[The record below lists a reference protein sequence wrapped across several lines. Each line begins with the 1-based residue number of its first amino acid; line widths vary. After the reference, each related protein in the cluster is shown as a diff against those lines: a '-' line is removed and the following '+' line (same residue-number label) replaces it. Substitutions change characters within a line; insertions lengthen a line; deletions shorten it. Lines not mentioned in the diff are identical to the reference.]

1 MTGSDASVRTSP
13 RLNPFAF
20 PSETTL
26 RFALLVILALCG
38 SSGQYGV
45 LWDMVHRQEERLA
58 DACVANASTTISQ
71 MRSARGEAQAL
82 ELAETAT
89 SVLLPRLSVCS
100 KILRPRVAWQITGVL
115 LTAGLTAGLYWLLP
129 VLIRRRRRLE
139 PVTAE
144 FPPGLQAEVQSLCTT
159 VGQPKLPRLMWSPLG
174 IGMPLVFGS
183 NNRHY
188 LAFSAEFVTRL
199 YYDAAAFR
207 TVVLHEL
214 AHIHLRDIGKTYLT
228 VATCC
233 AFLLATVLPVLSVF
247 PFVEP
252 RWSDVPDVLVYSV
265 LWSVTIVLVGTSVL
279 RAREYYADVQA
290 SVWDGATPAIDRM
303 LGALSEP
310 RSKGWR
316 RCVSFHPTPAERRKA
331 VTDPSRLFAFSP
343 WDAFAIGF
351 VASLVIKTLAG
362 MASGFLAGDVRTF
375 EFTFGFATLGIPAC
389 IMLFA
394 VGAVGTGVWR
404 GAFAAL
410 MRGDDPTRRAGLLG
424 LAMAAG
430 SAVWAVLSVLRLV
443 IVPTGESDI
452 PFWYSVQ
459 TFSLEIA
466 TDAIVAVGCFLV
478 FRWITDTASAWLEV
492 VLRSDSPWPVVLSS
506 ILAALLLV
514 VGTMGSAYYAVMFY
528 WIEGFRGTT
537 TPSMMFA
544 LLTGPPVILA
554 SVLVWAFPMAAG
566 FWRRRSAYTVG
577 PGWVLL
583 DRATIEHTPDEP
595 WRLSSALTAASI
607 IGLAFCIWLEA
618 TFFAAKG
625 YFPAWASSRLGA
637 IFSGLEA
644 GMEQI
649 LGQGNGPQVLPVA
662 AGLFQAAA
670 ALVAAALAPRFYAL
684 SGLFAASVA
693 GAIIVVFDLTFV
705 TDPNGPM
712 QPGMALAALALLGH
726 GAILALPISVCV
738 AWTKKRI
745 VGRRGSDRTGQARDG
760 SRRARP
766 RLTLLS
772 RGVVA
777 CLFITVATG
786 FVVKIRAD
794 VLAAQEFHALEAAAE
809 RGDGDAENRL
819 GIMYLFG
826 RLVPQDTA
834 KAVFWIGKAAAA
846 GHAEAENTLG
856 IMYLRGRGVS
866 QDSVVAAQWF
876 RRSAEQGSANG
887 ENDLGEMYFAGT
899 GVPRDDVSAV
909 EWFRKA
915 ADKGN
920 ANAQNSLGLAYHL
933 GRGTAPDDGTAIAWF
948 GKAAEQ
954 GHAAA
959 QNNLGMMYRLGLG
972 TPQDDGAALL
982 WLRKAADRGFAEAQ
996 FNLGQI
1002 YEQGG
1007 VVTRDEAQAVLLFR
1021 KAAAQGYAPAAQQ
1034 LQAACS
1040 RGVGPACG
1048 PS

>member
-1 MTGSDASVRTSP
+1 MTGFNSPGATRP

-45 LWDMVHRQEERLA
+45 LWDLVHRQEDRLA
-58 DACVANASTTISQ
+58 DACVSIATTTISQ
-71 MRSARGEAQAL
+71 MRSARGEAEEL
-82 ELAETAT
+82 ELARTAT

-100 KILRPRVAWQITGVL
+100 KILRPRVAWQIIGVL
-115 LTAGLTAGLYWLLP
+115 LTAGLTAGLYWVLP
-129 VLIRRRRRLE
+129 VLILKARRLE
-139 PVTAE
+139 SVTANE
-144 FPPGLQAEVQSLCTT
+144 PPGLQAELQSLCTT
-159 VGQPKLPRLMWSPLG
+159 IGQPKLPRLMWSPLG
-174 IGMPLVFGS
+174 TGMPLVFGS
-183 NNRHY
+183 NGRHY
-188 LAFSAEFVTRL
+188 LAFSGSFVTQL
-199 YYDAAAFR
+199 YGDAAAFR

-233 AFLLATVLPVLSVF
+233 AFLLATLVPVLSVF
-247 PFVEP
+247 PFVGS

-265 LWSVTIVLVGTSVL
+265 LWSVTMVLTGASVL

-290 SVWDGATPAIDRM
+290 SVWDEATSNIDRM

-310 RSKGWR
+310 GSKSWR
-316 RCVSFHPTPAERRKA
+316 QWISLHPRPAERRKA
-331 VTDPSRLFAFSP
+331 VADPSRLFAFSP

-362 MASGFLAGDVRTF
+362 MVSGFLAGNVRTF
-375 EFTFGFATLGIPAC
+375 EFTFGFAALGIPAC

-410 MRGDDPTRRAGLLG
+410 MKGEDPARGAGLLG

-430 SAVWAVLSVLRLV
+430 SAAWVILSLLRIA
-443 IVPTGESDI
+443 IVPSGESDI

-459 TFSLEIA
+459 TFSLDFV

-478 FRWITDTASAWLEV
+478 FRWIAETASAWLEV
-492 VLRSDSPWPVVLSS
+492 VLRSDSPWPVLLSS

-514 VGTMGSAYYAVMFY
+514 VGTMGAGYYAVMFY
-528 WIEGFRGTT
+528 WIGGFRGIT
-537 TPSMMFA
+537 TPSMMLA

-566 FWRRRSAYTVG
+566 FWRRRSVYTVG
-577 PGWVLL
+577 PRWVLL
-583 DRATIEHTPDEP
+583 DRATIEHAPDEP
-595 WRLSSALTAASI
+595 WRLGSALTTAGI
-607 IGLAFCIWLEA
+607 VGLAFCIWLEA
-618 TFFAAKG
+618 TFFAARG
-625 YFPAWASSRLGA
+625 YFPAWASTRIGA
-637 IFSGLEA
+637 VFSGLEA
-644 GMEQI
+644 WMEQI

-670 ALVAAALAPRFYAL
+670 ALFAAALARRFYAL

-693 GAIIVVFDLTFV
+693 GVIIVVFDLTFM
-705 TDPNGPM
+705 TDPNGLM
-712 QPGMALAALALLGH
+712 EPGMALGALALLSH
-726 GAILALPISVCV
+726 GAIPALPISVCV
-738 AWTKKRI
+738 EWTKKRI
-745 VGRRGSDRTGQARDG
+745 VGRRGSDLTGLARHG

-766 RLTLLS
+766 RLILLS

-777 CLFITVATG
+777 CLCITVATG
-786 FVVKIRAD
+786 LIVKVRTS
-794 VLAAQEFHALEAAAE
+794 VLAGQEFHPLEAAAE
-809 RGDGDAENRL
+809 HGDRDAQNKL

-826 RLVPQDTA
+826 RSVPQDTA
-834 KAVFWIGKAAAA
+834 KAVFLIGKAAAA

-856 IMYLRGRGVS
+856 LMYLSGRGVA
-866 QDSVVAAQWF
+866 QDDAVAVRWF

-887 ENDLGEMYFAGT
+887 ENDLGEMYFAGK
-899 GVPRDDVSAV
+899 GVPRDEVSAV

-920 ANAQNSLGLAYHL
+920 TNAQNSLGLAYHL
-933 GRGTAPDDGTAIAWF
+933 GRGTAADDSAAIAWF
-948 GKAAEQ
+948 RKAAEQ

-959 QNNLGMMYRLGLG
+959 QSNLGMMHRLGLG

-982 WLRKAADRGFAEAQ
+982 WLRRAADQGFAEAQ
-996 FNLGQI
+996 YNLGRI
-1002 YEQGG
+1002 YVQGG
-1007 VVTRDEAQAVLLFR
+1007 VVPRDEAQAVVLFR
-1021 KAAAQGYAPAAQQ
+1021 KAAGQGYALAVQQ
-1034 LQAACS
+1034 LQAACNQ
-1040 RGVGPACG
+1040 GVGPACG
-1048 PS
+1048 P